1 MWPLLAPTKA
11 GTPVSRLANLVSV
24 VDTGTRSVETP
35 LRVVFIPFY
44 GGGGVH
50 RRMSY
55 GCPTVFGVTA

>member
-1 MWPLLAPTKA
+1 MWCLFAPIKA
-11 GTPVSRLANLVSV
+11 DTPVSRLAKRDSV